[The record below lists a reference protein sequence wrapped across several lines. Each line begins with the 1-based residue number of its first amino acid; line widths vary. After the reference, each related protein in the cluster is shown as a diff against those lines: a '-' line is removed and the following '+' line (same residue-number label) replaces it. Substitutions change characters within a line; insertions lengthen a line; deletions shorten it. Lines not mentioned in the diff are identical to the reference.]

1 MTKLDSA
8 CARISPWSN
17 KTARVASFPWDKL
30 SAEENARSLEA
41 GGSLGGILLI
51 TEGITCAAVQ
61 HNLESRVYI
70 LHESFCTTAQ
80 KQICYNICCLNGVS
94 SIYHL
99 FSSNVGSSKQQRRR
113 APTSETEPSSASGA
127 SSCGDVESK
136 HLPYSSF
143 NFQRLPA
150 SLAIWF
156 GVTKASTWSFA
167 MQRDLLLLE
176 THPTNPRRCSTLS
189 LSVAAKKSNRP
200 GSSSCSWRIP
210 IVWKHRRLCHAASAS
225 LRKTNVDIFGS
236 WPSNGSVC
244 FETV

>member
-1 MTKLDSA
+1 MPGHSRLEAVWAGS
-8 CARISPWSN
+8 SWSL
-17 KTARVASFPWDKL
+17 RVLPALRSNTIW
-30 SAEENARSLEA
+30 SLESIFYMNPFA
-41 GGSLGGILLI
+41 QQLKSKSVTIY
-51 TEGITCAAVQ
+51 AAWM
-61 HNLESRVYI
+61 ESP
-70 LHESFCTTAQ
+70 L
-80 KQICYNICCLNGVS
+80 
-94 SIYHL
+94 YHL

-127 SSCGDVESK
+127 SSCGADV
-136 HLPYSSF
+136 HLFWSNKSF
-143 NFQRLPA
+143 NMKFRNATRSVAVGNP
-150 SLAIWF
+150 SD
-156 GVTKASTWSFA
+156 K
-167 MQRDLLLLE
+167 
-176 THPTNPRRCSTLS
+176 PRRCSTLS

>member
-1 MTKLDSA
+1 MPGHSRLEAVWAGS
-8 CARISPWSN
+8 SWSL
-17 KTARVASFPWDKL
+17 RVLPALRSNTIW
-30 SAEENARSLEA
+30 SLESIFYMNPFA
-41 GGSLGGILLI
+41 QQLKSKSVTIY
-51 TEGITCAAVQ
+51 AAWM
-61 HNLESRVYI
+61 ESP
-70 LHESFCTTAQ
+70 L
-80 KQICYNICCLNGVS
+80 
-94 SIYHL
+94 YHL

-127 SSCGDVESK
+127 SSCADVESK